1 MRDIMSTLQNIKDY
15 NMKLREDVATV
26 SNDLEYIKELISSM
40 RSMDDISIIKAEL
53 FTVLDTVNKIE
64 KILK

>member
-1 MRDIMSTLQNIKDY
+1 MMDITAALTNIKEY
-15 NMKLREDVATV
+15 NMKLRDDIATV
-26 SNDLEYIKELISSM
+26 VNDLEYIKESISSM
-40 RSMDDISIIKAEL
+40 HSMEDINIIKAEL

>member
-1 MRDIMSTLQNIKDY
+1 MDNITKALQNIKEY

-26 SNDLEYIKELISSM
+26 NNDLDYIKELISSM
-40 RSMDDISIIKAEL
+40 HSMDDINIIKAEL

-64 KILK
+64 SILK

>member
-1 MRDIMSTLQNIKDY
+1 
-15 NMKLREDVATV
+15 MKLREDVATV

>member
-1 MRDIMSTLQNIKDY
+1 MSTLQNIKDY

-40 RSMDDISIIKAEL
+40 RSMDDINIIKTEL

>member
-15 NMKLREDVATV
+15 NMKLREDIATV
-26 SNDLEYIKELISSM
+26 VNDLEYIKESISSM
-40 RSMDDISIIKAEL
+40 LCMEDINIIKAEL

>member
-1 MRDIMSTLQNIKDY
+1 MSTLQNIKDY

>member
-1 MRDIMSTLQNIKDY
+1 MDITAALTNIKEY
-15 NMKLREDVATV
+15 NMKLRDDIATV
-26 SNDLEYIKELISSM
+26 VNDLEYIKESISSM
-40 RSMDDISIIKAEL
+40 HSMEDINIIKAEL

>member
-1 MRDIMSTLQNIKDY
+1 MDIMSALTNIKEY

-26 SNDLEYIKELISSM
+26 LNDLEYIKECISSM
-40 RSMDDISIIKAEL
+40 HSMEDINIIKAEL

>member
-1 MRDIMSTLQNIKDY
+1 MDNITKALQNIKEY

-26 SNDLEYIKELISSM
+26 NNDLDYIKELISSM
-40 RSMDDISIIKAEL
+40 HSMDDINNIKAEL

-64 KILK
+64 NILK

>member
-40 RSMDDISIIKAEL
+40 HSMDDINIIKAEL